1 MKTES
6 LHPFPLNVVMVLS
19 FATGVRHLWSP
30 FAFLADLAGVFANES
45 FGFFPQKLNE
55 QDIF

>member
-19 FATGVRHLWSP
+19 FATGTRRLWLP
-30 FAFLADLAGVFANES
+30 FAFLADLAGVFDNES
-45 FGFFPQKLNE
+45 FGFFPQKLN
-55 QDIF
+55 